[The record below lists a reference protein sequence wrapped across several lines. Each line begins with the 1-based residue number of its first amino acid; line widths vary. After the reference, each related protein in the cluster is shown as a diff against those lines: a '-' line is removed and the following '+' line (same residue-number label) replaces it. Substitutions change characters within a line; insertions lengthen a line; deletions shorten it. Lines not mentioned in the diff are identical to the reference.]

1 MKRKL
6 EIPILLLIFAALAVA
21 LWYCISDS
29 SKSNQRAGV
38 ADATPAPSVVTPT
51 PALSPSANVTPT
63 EMTTP
68 GPDESP
74 TPSGEP
80 TETVT
85 PSEEPTEEV
94 TPSEEPT
101 ETPTPTEAVTD
112 TPTPSPKATA
122 TPTPKATATPTP
134 KATATPTPK
143 PTYTYTD
150 LDKTMYVIDRVNVRS
165 LPAIT
170 GEIIGFFPTGAEVHV
185 TGQCNETKWYRVEY
199 DGKTGYSA
207 NNYLTDVKPTP
218 KPTATPTPT
227 FTPTPTPTEAA
238 TPTPTPTEA
247 QAATPTPTEAAA
259 NTPTPTAGAGF
270 TFTDM
275 DKMMTV
281 VSTVNV
287 RDQPSTATGKVI
299 GHFDTGTSVHVTGKC
314 NEANW
319 YRVDYN
325 GGVGYSYCDYLTT
338 GESSMVS
345 RSASEED
352 LLTALIFTEAGDTYI
367 EQLCTGQVVKN
378 RMYAGSSM
386 YDAIYAPSQF
396 SVTYPRNA
404 PCAFSKAYDN
414 WVNKSYEKG
423 GWYEARMQSAN
434 KAAKQILAADLTWGE
449 IYDSGK
455 AYQYTRGADAHDLG
469 SRFNYMYFRLY
480 STDAAGQQFANSVK
494 EYFLIGN
501 TIFNAGY

>member
-199 DGKTGYSA
+199 EGKTGYSA
-207 NNYLTDVKPTP
+207 NNYLTDVKPT
-218 KPTATPTPT
+218 
-227 FTPTPTPTEAA
+227 
-238 TPTPTPTEA
+238 
-247 QAATPTPTEAAA
+247 QAVTPTPTEAAA

-414 WVNKSYEKG
+414 WVNKSYDKG
-423 GWYEARMQSAN
+423 GWYEARMLSAN
-434 KAAKQILAADLTWGE
+434 KAARQILAADLTWGE

-455 AYQYTRGADAHDLG
+455 AYRYTRGADAHDRV

-480 STDAAGQQFANSVK
+480 STDAAGQQFANAVK

>member
-1 MKRKL
+1 MKQKL

-51 PALSPSANVTPT
+51 PALSPSANVTP
-63 EMTTP
+63 
-68 GPDESP
+68 
-74 TPSGEP
+74 
-80 TETVT
+80 
-85 PSEEPTEEV
+85 
-94 TPSEEPT
+94 SEEPT

-134 KATATPTPK
+134 KPTATPTPK

-199 DGKTGYSA
+199 EGKVGYSA

-227 FTPTPTPTEAA
+227 FTPTPTPTEAT

-259 NTPTPTAGAGF
+259 NTPTPTSGAGF

-423 GWYEARMQSAN
+423 GWYEARMLSAN

-455 AYQYTRGADAHDLG
+455 AYQYTRGADAHDRG

>member
-38 ADATPAPSVVTPT
+38 ADATPAPSVDTPT
-51 PALSPSANVTPT
+51 PSPTEPVTPS
-63 EMTTP
+63 E
-68 GPDESP
+68 
-74 TPSGEP
+74 EP
-80 TETVT
+80 TEPVT

-101 ETPTPTEAVTD
+101 ETPTPTEDVTD

-150 LDKTMYVIDRVNVRS
+150 LNKTMYVIDRVNVRS

-199 DGKTGYSA
+199 EGKTGYSA
-207 NNYLTDVKPTP
+207 NNYLTDVKPTE
-218 KPTATPTPT
+218 KPTATPT
-227 FTPTPTPTEAA
+227 FTPTPTATEA
-238 TPTPTPTEA
+238 PTPTAT
-247 QAATPTPTEAAA
+247 ATPTPTETASPTPTVVVQ
-259 NTPTPTAGAGF
+259 NTPTPTGGAAF
-270 TFTDM
+270 TFTEM
-275 DKMMTV
+275 DKNMTV
-281 VSTVNV
+281 VSTVNI
-287 RDQPSTATGKVI
+287 RDQPSSATGKI
-299 GHFDTGTSVHVTGKC
+299 LGQFQTGATVHVTGKC

-325 GGVGYSYCDYLTT
+325 GGVAYCFADYLTT

-345 RSASEED
+345 RNATEED

-378 RMYAGSSM
+378 RMYNGGGSM
-386 YDAIYAPSQF
+386 YDVIYAASQF
-396 SVTYPRNA
+396 AVTYPRNA
-404 PCAFSKAYDN
+404 PCSFSKAYDN
-414 WVNKSYEKG
+414 WVNKSYDKG
-423 GWYEARMQSAN
+423 GWYEARMLSAN
-434 KAAKQILAADLTWGE
+434 QAARQILAADLTWGE

-455 AYQYTRGADAHDLG
+455 AYQYTRGADGHDRS

-480 STDAAGQQFANSVK
+480 STDAAGQQFANAVK
-494 EYFLIGN
+494 EYFLIGS

>member
-1 MKRKL
+1 
-6 EIPILLLIFAALAVA
+6 
-21 LWYCISDS
+21 
-29 SKSNQRAGV
+29 
-38 ADATPAPSVVTPT
+38 
-51 PALSPSANVTPT
+51 
-63 EMTTP
+63 
-68 GPDESP
+68 
-74 TPSGEP
+74 
-80 TETVT
+80 
-85 PSEEPTEEV
+85 
-94 TPSEEPT
+94 
-101 ETPTPTEAVTD
+101 
-112 TPTPSPKATA
+112 
-122 TPTPKATATPTP
+122 
-134 KATATPTPK
+134 
-143 PTYTYTD
+143 
-150 LDKTMYVIDRVNVRS
+150 
-165 LPAIT
+165 
-170 GEIIGFFPTGAEVHV
+170 
-185 TGQCNETKWYRVEY
+185 
-199 DGKTGYSA
+199 
-207 NNYLTDVKPTP
+207 
-218 KPTATPTPT
+218 
-227 FTPTPTPTEAA
+227 
-238 TPTPTPTEA
+238 
-247 QAATPTPTEAAA
+247 
-259 NTPTPTAGAGF
+259 
-270 TFTDM
+270 M

-325 GGVGYSYCDYLTT
+325 GGVGYSFGDYLTT

-423 GWYEARMQSAN
+423 GWYEARMLNAN

-455 AYQYTRGADAHDLG
+455 AYQYTRGADAHDRG

-480 STDAAGQQFANSVK
+480 STDAAGQQFANAVK